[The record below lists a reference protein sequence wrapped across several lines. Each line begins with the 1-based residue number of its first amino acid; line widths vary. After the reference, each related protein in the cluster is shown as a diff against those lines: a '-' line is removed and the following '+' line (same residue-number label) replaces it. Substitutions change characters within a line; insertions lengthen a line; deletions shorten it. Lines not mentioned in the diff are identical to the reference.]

1 MVAYTAG
8 THGRRGFTL
17 TELMVVI
24 SLVGIIAAVSAPPIY
39 NFIQSNRLQTSRDRM
54 VADMQYARS
63 LAISSGRIL
72 RFAATEAGYE
82 LTDAATGDVLRT
94 RDFDHGLAL
103 SAAVTVDFFPWG
115 MADNAVMSISNP
127 AGTSRINV
135 LPTGI
140 VEVH

>member
-39 NFIQSNRLQTSRDRM
+39 NYIQSNRLQTGRDRM

-63 LAISSGRIL
+63 LAISSGRLL
-72 RFAATEAGYE
+72 RFDATEAGYE
-82 LTDAATGDVLRT
+82 LRDPLSGNVLRS
-94 RDFDHGLAL
+94 REFDHGLAL
-103 SAAVTVDFFPWG
+103 DAAVTVDFFPWG
-115 MADNAVMSISNP
+115 MADNAVLSISNA
-127 AGTSRINV
+127 AGAVRINV